1 MKKPSFLSKLKK
13 EGKLELAEPSE
24 EICSSYLE
32 KAENCLKAASIL
44 LNNKLYENSVSM
56 SYYVMYNSLTALLFR
71 IGVKCENHAGAIILF
86 KRIFGRND
94 LYKLISFAKEER
106 IDKQYYVDF
115 TLTKESAQD
124 LLRKAEDFLV
134 EMKLLIKDLKIE
146 EIRKLREK
154 FLIIIGVNRQTNR

>member
-1 MKKPSFLSKLKK
+1 LSELKK
-13 EGKLELAEPSE
+13 EGKLELVEPSE

-32 KAENCLKAASIL
+32 KAERCLRSASIL
-44 LNNKLYENSVSM
+44 LDNMLYENSVSM

-71 IGVKCENHAGAIILF
+71 IGIKCENHTGAIILF

-134 EMKLLIKDLKIE
+134 EIKLLINELRAE
-146 EIRKLREK
+146 EIGKLRREFK
-154 FLIIIGVNRQTNR
+154 VMLK